1 MPPVPMPSPGRMTLA
16 ARRGQL
22 FVGSGLLEL
31 RAEVVD
37 GGIDELRVGV
47 RLALDP
53 LGVPVVLVEAGG
65 LLFLGSFPILVDGR
79 GNAGVKLQLRAVGE
93 HEAARAG
100 RVAAHHLLL
109 LGEHDLLA
117 RQRRRHGRRQAGIA
131 GADDEDV
138 RLLVEADRL
147 VTHHRS
153 VGAALGRLRAVRT
166 DPPLGLQP
174 ASAAPAPATMQADP
188 PTFRK
193 SLRESAMKISL
204 RSFLTPDRIRH
215 ASFRQAFGFARGSPQ
230 HSR

>member
-1 MPPVPMPSPGRMTLA
+1 MPPGADAVARQDD
-16 ARRGQL
+16 ARRQTREL

-93 HEAARAG
+93 HEAARTG

-117 RQRRRHGRRQAGIA
+117 RKRRGHGRGQAGIA
-131 GADDEDV
+131 GADDKDV

-147 VTHHRS
+147 VTHNRS
-153 VGAALGRLRAVRT
+153 VGSAFGRLRAVRRPAAGAAT
-166 DPPLGLQP
+166 RKRRTCARHDAGRSPNLQKIPP
-174 ASAAPAPATMQADP
+174 
-188 PTFRK
+188 
-193 SLRESAMKISL
+193 
-204 RSFLTPDRIRH
+204 
-215 ASFRQAFGFARGSPQ
+215 
-230 HSR
+230 